1 MTTEFKCCIFAK
13 PIGTNQN
20 LNYMKCTHNTLASLL
35 SAWDKLEVVGINPDN
50 HKSILTNTFIDGG
63 TRKIAIEYRLED
75 RSSMSVCIPY
85 VYAFL
90 VMYDQNGHRRSVL
103 KNGAWGCHGDDILEF
118 KRWFR
123 EKLQVANDMQEQR
136 IEKTQD
142 SITKFLS

>member
-1 MTTEFKCCIFAK
+1 
-13 PIGTNQN
+13 
-20 LNYMKCTHNTLASLL
+20 MKSTHYTLTSLL

-50 HKSILTNTFIDGG
+50 HKSILTSTIVDERDEQGKILL
-63 TRKIAIEYRLED
+63 RPVKIAIEYRLED
-75 RSSMSVCIPY
+75 NNGGGLPY

-142 SITKFLS
+142 SITGFLS

>member
-1 MTTEFKCCIFAK
+1 
-13 PIGTNQN
+13 
-20 LNYMKCTHNTLASLL
+20 MKSTHYTLTSLL
-35 SAWDKLEVVGINPDN
+35 FAWDKLEVVGINPDN
-50 HKSILTNTFIDGG
+50 HKSILTSTVVDERDEQGKILL
-63 TRKIAIEYRLED
+63 RPVKIAIEYRLED
-75 RSSMSVCIPY
+75 NNGGGLPY

-123 EKLQVANDMQEQR
+123 EKLQVANNMQEQR

-142 SITKFLS
+142 SITEFLS